1 MIFKQ
6 VSRLGGIIERNLK
19 LETGNSINPKNTI
32 SGWALFDYWPTALG
46 SNTFYSF
53 YHILEADT
61 IVRILIYNIY
71 T

>member
-1 MIFKQ
+1 MIFKKA
-6 VSRLGGIIERNLK
+6 SRLGGITERNLK
-19 LETGNSINPKNTI
+19 FEIGNSITPKNAI
-32 SGWALFDYWPTALG
+32 SGWALFNYRPATLG